1 MRLYVNRDSNSKGQ
15 ALLACYTDCDK
26 AVFYML
32 YDTDNDVT
40 DIYSHNMFFCLKKK
54 SKPYTGLCVCVCVLF
69 GFYTTCVI
77 GNTYD
82 PYFIDKEANVSL
94 D

>member
-1 MRLYVNRDSNSKGQ
+1 
-15 ALLACYTDCDK
+15 
-26 AVFYML
+26 ML

-40 DIYSHNMFFCLKKK
+40 DIYSHNMVCCLKKK
-54 SKPYTGLCVCVCVLF
+54 SKPYTGLCVCVSF
-69 GFYTTCVI
+69 GCYTTCVI

-82 PYFIDKEANVSL
+82 SYFIDEEANVSQ